1 MAIEDTY
8 SSLMSDRRKVRKKA
22 ERNALIT
29 DVGTTAAKLYAD
41 NLKSHALD
49 FFKRSEVTNQRVNYK
64 ANKELFKNKIQKTYE
79 EGSNAVGG
87 LGSYLVD
94 GVGTKLAKKRIYA
107 NMDEK
112 GVMNP
117 DDLGSAVTS
126 YSEEMV
132 YGKKGEDGTVS
143 EENRKAGM
151 LYRLEEAYKA
161 GKNLGSMDAY
171 DDYVDRR
178 ADLPETVGAGLM
190 NRFVRGKDRAEIEK
204 DALDRVVNQNQF
216 AKDSEAF
223 SVLAK
228 SFDAGI
234 SVKDSEQLAKKV
246 KKITDQI
253 AMKSTIT
260 VSREWTETSTLGD
273 NGVELKWG
281 YWTIKSVDS
290 LTGEVTTTTEKDT
303 VNKQNAAMYN
313 RERIEIT
320 SQGEMQTITDPRT
333 GQPIKV
339 PTTKVTVFN
348 GTAEVKIV
356 DERDLFNASSAFN
369 RALTVDDV
377 PIDSFIRGAEQTVA
391 NILAMKSGGGGGKLR
406 TSSKKYFERFYGED
420 ADKKKVLKDFH
431 INVSNQ
437 AGNLMTQYGVDRELA
452 LKLSAT
458 MKLQNI
464 EYMEKNDDRTEDY
477 KGANLA
483 STSVVNGLRV
493 FEALNYLNMTD
504 DSLVFDSPTQLKE
517 LISSLLTPENL
528 TAFTGQGV
536 NRKGMKFDSDSRT
549 YYIKNMSKSAAVN
562 NLYNTKVAG
571 TEMTVTELILA
582 RRNTP
587 QIFNVDGTLKAERDI
602 NKVLNLK
609 QFDQIKGG
617 RSLTELDNTETTST
631 VNPSFLQGAGE
642 FLKGGAKEI
651 LDSSLGVVARA
662 DRTLNAL
669 LDDTTSSVKQAF
681 TQTGGGGKPEVK
693 PEVIQTRSSSLLNN
707 PAYGRK
713 LSQEEIN
720 EIMNK
725 PERSKEEKDRLM
737 AMAQREISSGEG

>member
-8 SSLMSDRRKVRKKA
+8 DSLMSDRRKVQKKA
-22 ERNALIT
+22 ERNDLIM
-29 DVGTTAAKLYAD
+29 DVGTGAINLYKE
-41 NLKSHALD
+41 NLKTHALD

-94 GVGTKLAKKRIYA
+94 GVGTQLAQKRIYA

-143 EENRKAGM
+143 EESRKAGM

-171 DDYVDRR
+171 DDYVNRR

-260 VSREWTETSTLGD
+260 VSREWTDTSTLGN
-273 NGVELKWG
+273 NGVEMKWG
-281 YWTIKSVDS
+281 YWTITAVDS
-290 LTGEVTTTTEKDT
+290 STGEVTTYTEKDT
-303 VNKQNAAMYN
+303 VNKQNAAMYD
-313 RERIEIT
+313 RERVEIT
-320 SQGEMQTITDPRT
+320 SQGEMRTIINPGT
-333 GQPIKV
+333 GQPIEV
-339 PTTKVTVFN
+339 PTYIVTVFN
-348 GTAEVKIV
+348 GTAEVKSV
-356 DERDLFNASSAFN
+356 NE
-369 RALTVDDV
+369 T
-377 PIDSFIRGAEQTVA
+377 PIFDARKQAIIAGTIPSEEYIAGAEQTVA
-391 NILAMKSGGGGGKLR
+391 NILAMKPNGGGRKLR
-406 TSSKKYFERFYGED
+406 DSSKKYFDRYYGED
-420 ADKKKVLKDFH
+420 ADIKKVIRNFH

-437 AGNLMTQYGVDRELA
+437 AGNLMTQYGIDRELA

-483 STSVVNGLRV
+483 SSTVVNGLRV
-493 FEALNYLNMTD
+493 FEALNYLHMTD
-504 DSLVFDSPTQLKE
+504 DSLRFDSRTQLKE
-517 LISSLLTPENL
+517 LTAKLITPENL
-528 TAFTGQGV
+528 TEFVGQGKK
-536 NRKGMKFDSDSRT
+536 RKGMKFDSASRT
-549 YYIKNMSKSAAVN
+549 YYIKNMSKSNAVN
-562 NLYNTKVAG
+562 NLYKTEVTG
-571 TEMTVTELILA
+571 TGMTVEELILA
-582 RRNTP
+582 RRNNP
-587 QIFNVDGTLKAERDI
+587 LAFNDDGTLRAGIQI
-602 NKVLNLK
+602 NKILNEK
-609 QFDQIKGG
+609 QPN
-617 RSLTELDNTETTST
+617 NTETTSEEET
-631 VNPSFLQGAGE
+631 GFV
-642 FLKGGAKEI
+642 AKAN
-651 LDSSLGVVARA
+651 V
-662 DRTLNAL
+662 TLNAL
-669 LDDTTSSVKQAF
+669 RGNIIGSVKEAVTAASKDQVDSATLNYKAKQSLSDEVGKLRAY
-681 TQTGGGGKPEVK
+681 TQ
-693 PEVIQTRSSSLLNN
+693 
-707 PAYGRK
+707 
-713 LSQEEIN
+713 
-720 EIMNK
+720 
-725 PERSKEEKDRLM
+725 
-737 AMAQREISSGEG
+737 SGEGSRNLPDMRGRSQTIRKEDSLLANDAYGERRSRRDSEEVED